1 MSDSPSKDS
10 RRIRRAVPGALIGVS
25 LVCLI
30 VSTRSLVGVPER
42 LGITVFGFFQTG
54 FSAVGNFVSD
64 TVASIAELHRLR
76 ADYQDVAKKLEQYT
90 NMERGLA
97 DLQAENR
104 RLKAQ
109 LGVVDK
115 IGYERISARIVAKD
129 PANLYP
135 TILID
140 KGIDDGIRKDMPVVA
155 FQDGVEGLV
164 GRVLDVGHGTSVVVP
179 VFDQS
184 FYVAARLDRT
194 RHEGL
199 VGGSGSADEAL
210 VMRYVK
216 KSAKDEI
223 QYGDLVVTSGYDSIY
238 PPDIAIGRIRKIRDI
253 EYQTSIELDLDPVL
267 DFSRL
272 EYVFVIRAVPLVQT
286 GEATP

>member
-1 MSDSPSKDS
+1 MSDSSPKEN
-10 RRIRRAVPGALIGVS
+10 RRARRAVPGALIGVS
-25 LVCLI
+25 LICLI

-42 LGITVFGFFQTG
+42 FGITVFGFFQTG

-76 ADYQDVAKKLEQYT
+76 ADYQDVATKLEQYT

-104 RLKAQ
+104 RLKEQ
-109 LGVVDK
+109 LGLVDK

-140 KGIDDGIRKDMPVVA
+140 KGIEDGIRKDMPVVA

-179 VFDQS
+179 VYDQS
-184 FYVAARLDRT
+184 FYVAARLDRA
-194 RHEGL
+194 RYEGL

-238 PPDIAIGRIRKIRDI
+238 PPDIAIGRVRKIRDI

-272 EYVFVIRAVPLVQT
+272 EYVFVIRAVPIAQT

>member
-1 MSDSPSKDS
+1 
-10 RRIRRAVPGALIGVS
+10 VS
-25 LVCLI
+25 LICLI
-30 VSTRSLVGVPER
+30 VSTRSLAGVPER
-42 LGITVFGFFQTG
+42 IGITVFGFFQQG

-64 TVASIAELHRLR
+64 TVASIAELRRLR
-76 ADYQDVAKKLEQYT
+76 ADYQDVANKLEHYT
-90 NMERGLA
+90 NMERGMA

-104 RLKAQ
+104 RLKEQ

-155 FQDGVEGLV
+155 FQDGIEGLV
-164 GRVLDVGHGTSVVVP
+164 GHILEVGHGTSVVVP
-179 VFDQS
+179 IYDQS
-184 FYVAARLDRT
+184 SFVAARLDRT

-210 VMRYVK
+210 VMRFVK
-216 KSAKDEI
+216 KSAKDEV
-223 QYGDLVVTSGYDSIY
+223 QYGDIVVTSGYESLY
-238 PPDIAIGRIRKIRDI
+238 PPDIAIGRVQKIRDL

-272 EYVFVIRAVPLVQT
+272 EYVFVIRAVPSAPT
-286 GEATP
+286 EEAAP